1 VIGKLLLKQTALMF
15 SHWQRVRDGSLNRTD
30 FSILVQPIRTEVK
43 TMLEIGGLIDPP
55 TTRKTCANIL
65 KLVPALWTFVDHEGI
80 EPTNNAAK
88 RPLRRGVL
96 WRKHCLARRVNKA
109 ASLSGVF

>member
-1 VIGKLLLKQTALMF
+1 MQLILAKPCKHFTTKLRTLNDRGGESEVIGKLLLKQTALMF
-15 SHWQRVRDGSLNRTD
+15 SHWQRVRDGSLNHTD

-65 KLVPALWTFVDHEGI
+65 KLVPAL
-80 EPTNNAAK
+80 
-88 RPLRRGVL
+88 
-96 WRKHCLARRVNKA
+96 
-109 ASLSGVF
+109 